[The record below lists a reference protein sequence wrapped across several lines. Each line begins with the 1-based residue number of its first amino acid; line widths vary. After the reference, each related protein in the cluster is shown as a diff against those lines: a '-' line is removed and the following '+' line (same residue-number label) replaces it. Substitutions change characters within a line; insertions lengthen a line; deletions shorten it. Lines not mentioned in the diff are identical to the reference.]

1 MPKMWSDCE
10 RLKSM
15 RGSNLFRDVLLGELS
30 VSASIPIPAGVADV
44 GHTASSFC
52 EITLIWPE
60 GILLK
65 STGVEVPGKWICW
78 LAVVQLPEVSNPV
91 VHKADRSPL
100 RNAALGTRL
109 PLLAALPCERIPW

>member
-1 MPKMWSDCE
+1 
-10 RLKSM
+10 M
-15 RGSNLFRDVLLGELS
+15 RGSNLFRDVLLGELRVKPS
-30 VSASIPIPAGVADV
+30 FPIPAGVADV

-52 EITLIWPE
+52 GIGLICPE

-65 STGVEVPGKWICW
+65 GTGVEVPGKWICW

-100 RNAALGTRL
+100 RKSALGTSL
-109 PLLAALPCERIPW
+109 VAAAPLPCERMP